1 MQIKMPTKIEVKSSP
16 IHGLGV
22 FATDFIKK
30 GEIIEECP
38 VITITNVEATISNI
52 LIRYRFLF
60 PVKDP
65 VEQCIPLGYG
75 CIYNHSDN
83 NNATWVDGRYRMF
96 NFVAIKDILPGEE
109 ICTRYGGDDYW
120 KFQEMAS
127 SVSPSIFDQLK
138 KK

>member
-1 MQIKMPTKIEVKSSP
+1 MQIQIPQKIEIKSSP

-22 FATDFIKK
+22 FATDLINA

-52 LIRYRFLF
+52 LIRYRFLY

-65 VEQCIPLGYG
+65 KEQCIPLGYG

-83 NNATWVDGRYRMF
+83 NNATWVDGKYRMF
-96 NFVAIKDILPGEE
+96 NFVAIRDILPGEE
-109 ICTRYGGDDYW
+109 ICTRYGGEDYW
-120 KFQEMAS
+120 RNQEKAS
-127 SVSPSIFDQLK
+127 SLHPTIFDSIK